1 MPQLETVR
9 LAENAHAIA
18 VVKPQFELGLP
29 TPPQDRTQLLKALNK
44 ARDAFLASGWQTPA
58 WIESPVR
65 GRRGSIEFLLH
76 AMRAA
81 AGMSEIAADAFSAPR
96 PRRAA
101 SGRSMSVSVARL
113 AFPAFGAG
121 ADEVFG

>member
-76 AMRAA
+76 AMRAGPA
-81 AGMSEIAADAFSAPR
+81 CEIAADAFSAPE
-96 PRRAA
+96 AET
-101 SGRSMSVSVARL
+101 SGVGDGDVGL
-113 AFPAFGAG
+113 G
-121 ADEVFG
+121 